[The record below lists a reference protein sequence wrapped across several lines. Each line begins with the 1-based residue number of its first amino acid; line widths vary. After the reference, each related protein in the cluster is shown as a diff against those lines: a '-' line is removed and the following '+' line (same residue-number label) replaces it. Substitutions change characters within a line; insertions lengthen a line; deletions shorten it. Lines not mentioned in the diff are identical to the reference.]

1 MLVILNAVAVLMY
14 AVGALAL
21 VLLLAASIPRR
32 RWMLSLMLVSLEVL
46 YLLGGSA
53 HFLRI
58 VIPEVPFPALSKSGE
73 VATLWAG
80 ISILYCSLIWSG
92 LARLL
97 AAAVVLAAV
106 AGAFFQP
113 WPVFAACG
121 GLSAAACARAAWLR
135 QTAADKRFYLA
146 LSCSLVLPALLFILP
161 HEPGIA
167 ALTYFCAVAVLFV
180 TTLRQNVFGLLISR
194 HAMLVVVLGA
204 VTALYL
210 LLIRQLADTVG
221 YWFEAFSSVI
231 EASLILAA
239 AVLWMPLLSWTTR
252 ALGRRA
258 ALYTEFGKRVIDGAV
273 SVLAVGDRAEFL
285 AKGIRR
291 LLNVESVQIDIL
303 GERPLRKSS
312 GSAMPPPE
320 QELRAAADL
329 LGTGAERFVH
339 RLQARDPAWLR
350 VFANTP
356 YNYIVPLRYENRLT
370 GILWV
375 DSSPRQ
381 YLDDLEPVLLD
392 IARQTSH
399 SLEAC
404 RVMEEKIGLER
415 SLMAQRQLAA
425 LGNVAAS
432 IAHEV
437 KNPLSSIRAL
447 TQLMNEDQAFHEKHG
462 RDLAYVIAEID
473 RLNASMRQLL
483 TFARPPAESTG
494 DVDLSAM
501 VSGIIVTVRKGK
513 AGLAVLVRDRIA
525 PGLVLRRASSQGV
538 EQIVWNLLL
547 NALQAIEDHGSVE
560 IVAESAGRGGV
571 RLSVCDDGPGIPAAI
586 LDRIFEPY
594 FTTRQKGSGLGLS
607 IVQKNVLLLRGSVE
621 VQSPVA
627 ADRGTRFT
635 LILPEDRPGAAS

>member
-21 VLLLAASIPRR
+21 VLLLAASLSRR
-32 RWMLSLMLVSLEVL
+32 QWMVSLMLISLEVL

-53 HFLRI
+53 HFLHI
-58 VIPEVPFPALSKSGE
+58 VKPGVPFPALTRSGE
-73 VATLWAG
+73 TAALWAG
-80 ISILYCSLIWSG
+80 ISVLYCSLIWSG
-92 LARLL
+92 LARVV

-106 AGAFFQP
+106 AGAFYQP
-113 WPVFAACG
+113 WLVFAACG
-121 GLSAAACARAAWLR
+121 ALSAAACARAAWLR
-135 QTAADKRFYLA
+135 QTVADRRFYLA
-146 LSCSLVLPALLFILP
+146 LSCSLVLPALLFFLP
-161 HEPGIA
+161 RETGVA
-167 ALTYFCAVAVLFV
+167 ALTYSCAVAVLLV

-210 LLIRQLADTVG
+210 LLIKLLADVLADE
-221 YWFEAFSSVI
+221 FEAFSSVI
-231 EASLILAA
+231 EISLILAA
-239 AVLWMPLLSWTTR
+239 AVLWMPLLSWITR

-258 ALYTEFGKRVIDGAV
+258 VLYTEFGKRVIDGAV
-273 SVLAVGDRAEFL
+273 SILAVGDRAEFL

-312 GSAMPPPE
+312 GSATPPPE

-329 LGTGAERFVH
+329 LGIGAERFGH

-399 SLEAC
+399 SLQAC
-404 RVMEEKIGLER
+404 RVMEQKIGLER

-462 RDLAYVIAEID
+462 RDLGYIIAEID

-483 TFARPPAESTG
+483 TFARPPAESTA

-501 VSGIIVTVRKGK
+501 VSGIIATVRKEK
-513 AGLAVLVRDRIA
+513 AGVAVEVRDRIV
-525 PGLVLRRASSQGV
+525 PGLVLRHASSQGL

-547 NALQAIEDHGSVE
+547 NALQAVEDHGSVE
-560 IVAESAGRGGV
+560 VVAESAGHGDV
-571 RLSVCDDGPGIPAAI
+571 RLSVCDDGPGIPAPI
-586 LDRIFEPY
+586 RERIFEPY
-594 FTTRQKGSGLGLS
+594 FTTRQKGSGLGLP

-621 VQSPVA
+621 VESPVA
-627 ADRGTRFT
+627 SDRGTRFT
-635 LILPEDRPGAAS
+635 LILPEDRPEAVA